1 MEKVECSP
9 SSSSVRRPATKNAFE
24 AVVEAVGDRCL
35 AIAFRICAM
44 IANRR
49 AVRHG
54 RASGRPT
61 RVLRATGRMDPAV
74 ARLQR
79 KGFSHPNAV
88 REFPH
93 GRVDVVELD
102 DTVVGRMTYEPGWRW
117 STHVKPIA
125 ATDYCQFHH
134 IGVVLQGRLRLQME
148 DGTEL
153 EVGPGEVFEAPPG
166 HDAWVVGDEPWV
178 SVDFEAMRNYAR
190 PAEERHDRKLATIM
204 FTDIV
209 GSTAR
214 ASALGA
220 ASWREL
226 VAQHNERAERV
237 VGRHGG
243 SVVKTTGDGILASFD
258 SAEGAVRGAL
268 AIRQAVAV
276 LDLQIRAGIHTGEV
290 EMLAGDVRGLAVHA
304 AARLMGLAEPGDI
317 MVSGTTRDL
326 IDSGHFKF
334 DDRGQHELR
343 GLTGIRSV
351 FAVANGD

>member
-1 MEKVECSP
+1 M
-9 SSSSVRRPATKNAFE
+9 
-24 AVVEAVGDRCL
+24 
-35 AIAFRICAM
+35 
-44 IANRR
+44 
-49 AVRHG
+49 
-54 RASGRPT
+54 
-61 RVLRATGRMDPAV
+61 

-79 KGFSHPNAV
+79 KGFSNPNAV

-125 ATDYCQFHH
+125 GTDYCQFHH
-134 IGVVLQGRLRLQME
+134 LGVTLQGRLRLQMA

-166 HDAWVVGDEPWV
+166 HDAWVVGDQPWV
-178 SVDFEAMRNYAR
+178 CVDFEAMRNYAR
-190 PAEERHDRKLATIM
+190 PADERHERKLATIV

-209 GSTAR
+209 ESTAR
-214 ASALGA
+214 ASALGS

-243 SVVKTTGDGILASFD
+243 SVVKTTGDGILASFE

-268 AIRQAVAV
+268 GIRTAVAA
-276 LDLQIRAGIHTGEV
+276 LELEIRAGIHTGEV
-290 EMLAGDVRGLAVHA
+290 EILAGDVRGLAVHA
-304 AARLMGLAEPGDI
+304 AARLMGLAQPGDI

-326 IDSGHFKF
+326 IDSIPFKF
-334 DDRGQHELR
+334 ENRGHHELR
-343 GLTGIRSV
+343 GLTGARPV
-351 FAVANGD
+351 FAVIDNE